1 MIVNL
6 KLQQR
11 GQLVHMRSSQIKAS
25 EAKTELFKRQLSDE
39 KLFLSSSS
47 DEQLKFC
54 GMHFTTA
61 EGV

>member
-25 EAKTELFKRQLSDE
+25 EAKMELFKRQLSDE

-47 DEQLKFC
+47 DE
-54 GMHFTTA
+54 
-61 EGV
+61 